1 LDSNSVA
8 GAGNVSEEMSD
19 DSEELVPK
27 AMHDLKTGKLHGKAG
42 AHTLYLVKW
51 EHYSNEID
59 WAWEPQDSFDAHA
72 ALADALVT
80 AWRAANKPW
89 PPAPAP

>member
-1 LDSNSVA
+1 VRARWGWGWARRESGVDRRRRLGLRLLA

-27 AMHDLKTGKLHGKAG
+27 AVHDLKTGKVHGKAG
-42 AHTLYLVKW
+42 THTLYLVEW

-59 WAWEPQDSFDAHA
+59 LTWEP
-72 ALADALVT
+72 
-80 AWRAANKPW
+80 
-89 PPAPAP
+89 